1 MHQRKSKKVLIYFF
15 LLILVGSVN
24 NINLS
29 AIEFYKVKKIE
40 IFGLENKSK
49 LLKKIENLDLR
60 TIFFIDIK
68 DLIKTI
74 ESDNLIEDYKVI
86 KKYPSTLNIYV
97 NQTKFLGEIN
107 KDGKIYLIGS
117 NGKLSKKRFS
127 NEKLPFIFGNPSIDE
142 FLKFKTIIDNS
153 KFSYKQIKN
162 LYFFPSKRW
171 DVQLSNNILLKLPVS
186 NIDET
191 LDYLFQLMSEEKPNT
206 SKIIDAR
213 INNQIIFNE

>member
-60 TIFFIDIK
+60 TIFFINIE

>member
-1 MHQRKSKKVLIYFF
+1 MD
-15 LLILVGSVN
+15 
-24 NINLS
+24 
-29 AIEFYKVKKIE
+29 
-40 IFGLENKSK
+40 NKGT

-60 TIFFIDIK
+60 TIFFINIE

-117 NGKLSKKRFS
+117 NGKLSKKGFS

-142 FLKFKTIIDNS
+142 FLKFKKIIDNS

-191 LDYLFQLMSEEKPNT
+191 LDYLFELMSEEKPNT

>member
-40 IFGLENKSK
+40 IFGLENKNT

-60 TIFFIDIK
+60 TIFFINIK

-142 FLKFKTIIDNS
+142 FLKFKKIIDNS

-191 LDYLFQLMSEEKPNT
+191 LDYLFELMSEEKPNT

>member
-60 TIFFIDIK
+60 TIFFINIE

-191 LDYLFQLMSEEKPNT
+191 LDYLFELMSEEKPNT

>member
-117 NGKLSKKRFS
+117 NGKLSKKEFS

-171 DVQLSNNILLKLPVS
+171 DVQLNNNILLKLPVS
-186 NIDET
+186 NIDKT
-191 LDYLFQLMSEEKPNT
+191 LNYLFQLMSEEKPNT
-206 SKIIDAR
+206 TKIIDAR

>member
-40 IFGLENKSK
+40 IFGLENKNT

-60 TIFFIDIK
+60 TIFFINIK

-117 NGKLSKKRFS
+117 NGKLSKKGFS

-171 DVQLSNNILLKLPVS
+171 DVQLNNNILLKLPVS
-186 NIDET
+186 NIDKT
-191 LDYLFQLMSEEKPNT
+191 LNYLFQLMSEEKPNT
-206 SKIIDAR
+206 TKIIDAR

>member
-40 IFGLENKSK
+40 IFGLENKNT

-60 TIFFIDIK
+60 TIFFINIK

-74 ESDNLIEDYKVI
+74 ESDNLIEDYKII
-86 KKYPSTLNIYV
+86 KKYPSTLNIYI

-191 LDYLFQLMSEEKPNT
+191 LDYLFQLISEEKPNT
-206 SKIIDAR
+206 TKIIDAR

>member
-40 IFGLENKSK
+40 IFGLENKNT

-60 TIFFIDIK
+60 TIFFINIK

-117 NGKLSKKRFS
+117 NGKLSKKGFS

-142 FLKFKTIIDNS
+142 FLKFKKIIDNS

-191 LDYLFQLMSEEKPNT
+191 LDYLFELMSEEKPNT

>member
-117 NGKLSKKRFS
+117 NGKLSKKELS

-186 NIDET
+186 NIDKT
-191 LDYLFQLMSEEKPNT
+191 LNYLFQLMSEEKPNT
-206 SKIIDAR
+206 TKIIDAR